1 MTEVE
6 AKVTRT
12 RQRLQARQVAQW
24 RLLERKQRGDSGVD
38 SYCRSFSACEV
49 AGEEFREQYLF
60 GSTRGGHVRI
70 EARVAWKARLLRF
83 QHARRDSTYA
93 RTVTIGVRS

>member
-49 AGEEFREQYLF
+49 AEEEFREQYPF
-60 GSTRGGHVRI
+60 GSTRDEPGKAAASALR
-70 EARVAWKARLLRF
+70 EARLSF
-83 QHARRDSTYA
+83 YQHARGDSTHA
-93 RTVTIGVRS
+93 RDVTIGLRS